1 MVNPLVNVLLGAGEQ
16 YLADEDASDKL
27 KGDIIDGVRKKLY
40 EVEIPLQKA
49 ELNKIKK
56 VKQAVTNRYGEK
68 IAEAFDNYGYYED
81 GNIDNAFARIDKFI
95 NSTQDTEKSFRN
107 KLETKMSDQDF
118 KSVFGASS
126 LTNMREQS
134 VEEREDRVNSIFADR
149 SNVRDLLVSPGAP
162 KGGIKGALFGDRL
175 KPSDTIAAQGKLE
188 AATEERTPEMVPV
201 SDRQSIF
208 DVKTGQTM
216 EAAGAVVDS
225 IPLFLPAIPKYST
238 NELNTEIAQQL
249 QVNSVFD
256 AQSQTLLLQPSAQR
270 QDEVN
275 AVKEVAVNNLY
286 RFKEADGSGNVA
298 SAIRFAR
305 NYLQTNVGDFLSGN
319 FTNYTKAPQGAF
331 GPIEGTAIDIKDTLV
346 TAAEEFAA
354 NSGDQT
360 LMNADQAIKIVNYLA
375 DKAEQFTGND
385 DLISY
390 YLKSIPQ
397 IELDPSNPDFPNRQ
411 IKDLREAVTFA
422 YNKNNARGR

>member
-27 KGDIIDGVRKKLY
+27 KGDIIDNVRKKLY

-107 KLETKMSDQDF
+107 KLETKMSDEDF
-118 KSVFGASS
+118 KSVFGANS

-134 VEEREDRVNSIFADR
+134 VEEREARINSIFADR

-162 KGGIKGALFGDRL
+162 KEGIRGVLFGDRL
-175 KPSDTIAAQGKLE
+175 KPSDTITARGKLE
-188 AATEERTPEMVPV
+188 TATEERTPEMVPV

-249 QVNSVFD
+249 QVDSVFD
-256 AQSQTLLLQPSAQR
+256 AQSQTLLLQPGAQR

-275 AVKEVAVNNLY
+275 AVKE
-286 RFKEADGSGNVA
+286 R
-298 SAIRFAR
+298 
-305 NYLQTNVGDFLSGN
+305 
-319 FTNYTKAPQGAF
+319 
-331 GPIEGTAIDIKDTLV
+331 IK
-346 TAAEEFAA
+346 
-354 NSGDQT
+354 
-360 LMNADQAIKIVNYLA
+360 KI
-375 DKAEQFTGND
+375 
-385 DLISY
+385 
-390 YLKSIPQ
+390 
-397 IELDPSNPDFPNRQ
+397 
-411 IKDLREAVTFA
+411 
-422 YNKNNARGR
+422 